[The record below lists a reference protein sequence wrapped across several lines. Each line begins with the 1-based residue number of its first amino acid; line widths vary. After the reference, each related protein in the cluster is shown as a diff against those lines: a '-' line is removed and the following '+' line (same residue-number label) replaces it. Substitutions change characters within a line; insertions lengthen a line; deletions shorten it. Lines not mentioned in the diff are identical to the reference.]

1 MGTIGYA
8 DRLRFP
14 GFPSKVGK
22 REMLT
27 SAPIPIGTSINKD
40 LKIEDVGITL
50 SPTPMPSIGP
60 AS

>member
-1 MGTIGYA
+1 
-8 DRLRFP
+8 
-14 GFPSKVGK
+14 
-22 REMLT
+22 MLT

-50 SPTPMPSIGP
+50 SPMPMLSIGP